1 MTGRRCSPV
10 TGRRR
15 ADGGSVTAETAL
27 AFPAVIVVLAVLLGA
42 GQVVINQ
49 IRCVDAARAGARA
62 AARAESQTQVSYLTR
77 ALAPPAATIG
87 VTQGSNL
94 VRVEIS
100 GVTDIP
106 GPLPPVPLRCHA
118 VAVAELP

>member
-1 MTGRRCSPV
+1 MTGGRRSPA
-10 TGRRR
+10 TRRRR

-27 AFPAVIVVLAVLLGA
+27 AFPVVVAVLAVLLGA

-62 AARAESQTQVSYLTR
+62 AARAEPQVQVSYLTR
-77 ALAPPAATIG
+77 VLAPPAATIG
-87 VTQGSNL
+87 VSRGRDL

-100 GVTDIP
+100 GATDIL

-118 VAVAELP
+118 VAAAELP